1 MAKAKTINEK
11 LKASVDAS
19 LAKATKAK
27 KQKRPKIV
35 VDPEPEP
42 EYSKTGFECIGI
54 PKSGPRPREWAVYRI
69 TYHNRARLD
78 HSKYPN
84 ERMRIMENSPL
95 FCTCPEAQ
103 KWCNKKN
110 KEDRTNLYYPE
121 MTWMPE
127 PEIPAAL
134 LKKIKQRG
142 W

>member
-1 MAKAKTINEK
+1 MASKSINEK
-11 LKASVDAS
+11 LKASVSAS
-19 LAKATKAK
+19 LAKAAK
-27 KQKRPKIV
+27 KSKKVNI
-35 VDPEPEP
+35 DPELEP

-54 PKSGPRPREWAVYRI
+54 PRSGPRPREWAVYRI

-84 ERMRIMENSPL
+84 ERMHILENSPL

-103 KWCNKKN
+103 KWCNKKA
-110 KEDRTNLYYPE
+110 KEDPTNLYYPE
-121 MTWMPE
+121 MTWKPE
-127 PEIPAAL
+127 PEIPAML